1 MRQKHHGYEYDF
13 SRNAPLEDENNFRET
28 QSSSVLLLAS
38 VINLTVKNL
47 LPNKSTVEKRYV
59 EKLDLIEAPTEEQK
73 AALIKDPEFLAELMM
88 ASCPLTFIE
97 MFGYIFFSSNSE
109 NYSNLAK
116 RILKESDL
124 KEVYEKKDF
133 SKLANKIVTNQI
145 ESNDLFTATYKMWNA
160 IWSEFASSRNWR
172 TELLSNSSRPSFGY
186 GLDNRKNLLKRVD
199 EFNQLASSVGI
210 SKPWSLIFDKSQKI
224 LGSFDNF

>member
-1 MRQKHHGYEYDF
+1 MLF
-13 SRNAPLEDENNFRET
+13 
-28 QSSSVLLLAS
+28 
-38 VINLTVKNL
+38 NLQNLPWSYLKTVQNPQIKLPNMSQTHPQTIQNL
-47 LPNKSTVEKRYV
+47 LPNKSTVEKRYI
-59 EKLDLIEAPTEEQK
+59 EKLDLSEAPTEEQK

-133 SKLANKIVTNQI
+133 VKLANKIGNNQI

-160 IWSEFASSRNWR
+160 IWSEFASSGTWR